1 MIWKREGEPEDDQ
14 DLFRSDQEKSKSE
27 SGKGESGG
35 KRMAQPQQQQ
45 GGEVTIVGQQAKI
58 EGTLVSAGSLRV
70 DGQVKGQINAEGD
83 VILSPQSAVE
93 ADIRAANVSV
103 AGKFKGDITVKGTAE
118 LARGGKIEGNITS
131 KTLVIQEGG
140 IFSGSSIMG
149 DGATGA
155 AAATGGSS
163 GGVEVRRTVGPG
175 SDQDAQ
181 EKAPAAKSSS

>member
-1 MIWKREGEPEDDQ
+1 MIWKREGDPESDSDDM
-14 DLFRSDQEKSKSE
+14 FASDRP
-27 SGKGESGG
+27 KGESGG

-45 GGEVTIVGQQAKI
+45 QPQQNGEVTIVGQQAKI

-83 VILSPQSAVE
+83 VILSAQSNVE

-140 IFSGSSIMG
+140 MFTGQSIMG
-149 DGATGA
+149 DA
-155 AAATGGSS
+155 ASS
-163 GGVEVRRTVGPG
+163 ASSSASAPPEVHRTVGPG

-181 EKAPAAKSSS
+181 ERAAAAKASS